1 MENMEN
7 ITKISGGFTISNS
20 NTIYLYEGNYEISSD
35 YHMHV
40 WTNQGIIYL
49 NLSCTIENQ
58 SFTDINVFVNFLIN

>member
-1 MENMEN
+1 MEN
-7 ITKISGGFTISNS
+7 ITKIPGGFFILNLDT
-20 NTIYLYEGNYEISSD
+20 TYLYENNFEILGD
-35 YHMHV
+35 DQVHI

>member
-1 MENMEN
+1 MEN
-7 ITKISGGFTISNS
+7 ITKILGGFTITNL
-20 NTIYLYEGNYEISSD
+20 NTIFLYEGNYEILEND
-35 YHMHV
+35 QVHI